1 MTKMLSPKF
10 LDDLNNVNDA
20 SPEVISN
27 TYEIVTDFIKINQQL
42 IKSQKDSDG
51 LKNEIEVLRKELNG
65 TIDALNNS
73 NIVIGEEEVEN
84 IGIEKSLETEEKV

>member
-42 IKSQKDSDG
+42 VKSQKDSDG